1 MPIAISTG
9 YCEKDQNEINPSV
22 KVFWEPLMKL
32 TYHEKPNV
40 DDIMNLIRDL
50 DQALLDAKA
59 VDLESVNDILM
70 RD

>member
-1 MPIAISTG
+1 MFIVSIVLLHLCRLANLAKK
-9 YCEKDQNEINPSV
+9 E
-22 KVFWEPLMKL
+22 LMKL

-40 DDIMNLIRDL
+40 DDIMNLIHDL